1 MTPGASGT
9 MFFDIAAVDDAQKS
23 CFGQSIEDQDDRID
37 RSAVD
42 LPLHENII
50 PLLQWSRGV
59 GSFRV
64 GILSLHWTL
73 RIFRKVKGPGK
84 LA

>member
-23 CFGQSIEDQDDRID
+23 CFDQSIEDQDERID

-50 PLLQWSRGV
+50 
-59 GSFRV
+59 
-64 GILSLHWTL
+64 
-73 RIFRKVKGPGK
+73 
-84 LA
+84 